1 MDVKPVFSMV
11 GTLAIL
17 LGLLMLIPASISIWS
32 HHSDVGPFL
41 LSAAISVGLGV
52 LIKRGS
58 HTSKDPGIK
67 ESFAIVT
74 LGWIIAAALGALPF
88 VFYGACPSYADAFF
102 ETMSGLTTTGA
113 TVIGNVESMPNGIL
127 FWRSLLHWLG
137 GMGIIVLFIAVLP
150 GQGVGGSRLFKAEVP
165 GPVPERIVPRIKETA
180 KTLWLI
186 YVGFT
191 LVEIVLLCVGGMS
204 LFDSV
209 NHAFATMATG
219 GFSTK
224 TASVGAWTSP
234 LIHWIIT
241 VFMLLAGINFTLYF
255 RVFSS
260 RSLKAFFHDAELK
273 FYLFLIAAATGL
285 VTLNLVMSGNF
296 RSIIEAFRH
305 SAFQA
310 VSIITTT
317 GFATVD
323 FDTWPSFS
331 KAVLMTLMFVGGC
344 AGSTAGAIKVS
355 RILILL
361 KHGYKE
367 IFQAIYP
374 RAVTLPKING
384 APISHNVLD
393 TITAFFFL
401 YILTFISSA
410 LVMTGLGLDL
420 VSACSAV
427 AATLGN
433 VGPGLMV
440 VGPTLTYG
448 PIPALGKW
456 VLSACM
462 LLGRLELFT
471 VLVLFVPDF
480 WRKG

>member
-1 MDVKPVFSMV
+1 LDIRPVFNTIGV
-11 GTLAIL
+11 LVII
-17 LGLLMLIPASISIWS
+17 LGLLMLVPMSVSFCFHQNDVWS
-32 HHSDVGPFL
+32 FFVA
-41 LSAAISVGLGV
+41 AAISVGLGI
-52 LIKRGS
+52 LIKIAS
-58 HTSKDPGIK
+58 NTTKTPGVK

-74 LGWIIAAALGALPF
+74 LGWIIAAAVGALPF
-88 VFYGACPSYADAFF
+88 VIYKACPTYHDAFF
-102 ETMSGLTTTGA
+102 EAMSGLTTTGA
-113 TVIGNVESMPNGIL
+113 TVIENVDAQPNGIL
-127 FWRSLLHWLG
+127 LWRSLLHWLG

-150 GQGVGGSRLFKAEVP
+150 GAGSGGSRLFKAEVP
-165 GPVPERIVPRIKETA
+165 GPLPERIVPRIKESA

-191 LVEIVLLCVGGMS
+191 VAEIILLCMAGMN

-224 TASVGAWTSP
+224 AASIGAWANP
-234 LIHWIIT
+234 GLYWIIT
-241 VFMLLAGINFTLYF
+241 VFMFLAGINFTLYF
-255 RVFSS
+255 QASSGRKLKVFFQDS
-260 RSLKAFFHDAELK
+260 ELK
-273 FYLFLIAAATGL
+273 LYF
-285 VTLNLVMSGNF
+285 
-296 RSIIEAFRH
+296 SIILVAITLITANLYLSVSFQSFREALRH
-305 SAFQA
+305 SCFQV
-310 VSIITTT
+310 VSVITTT
-317 GFATVD
+317 GFSTVD
-323 FDTWPSFS
+323 FNMWPPFS
-331 KAVLMTLMFVGGC
+331 KVILIILMLIGGC

-355 RILILL
+355 RILALL

-367 IFQAIYP
+367 SFRFIYP

-384 APISHNVLD
+384 SPVSRDTLN

-401 YILTFISSA
+401 Y
-410 LVMTGLGLDL
+410 LVVFAGGSLIMTGFGLDL

-433 VGPGLMV
+433 VGPGLMA
-440 VGPTLTYG
+440 VGPAVTYH
-448 PIPALGKW
+448 PIPAFGKW

-471 VLVLFVPDF
+471 VLVLFIPDF

>member
-1 MDVKPVFSMV
+1 MDIKSVLNMV

-17 LGLLMLIPASISIWS
+17 LGLLMFIPMSISVCSHQGDAWS
-32 HHSDVGPFL
+32 FL
-41 LSAAISVGLGV
+41 VSAAIAVGLGV
-52 LIKRGS
+52 LIKRS
-58 HTSKDPGIK
+58 SPTSKEPRIK

-74 LGWIIAAALGALPF
+74 LGWVIAAAIGALPF
-88 VFYGACPSYADAFF
+88 VFYGTCPTYSDAFF

-113 TVIGNVESMPNGIL
+113 TVIGNIDVQPNGIL
-127 FWRSLLHWLG
+127 FWRSFLHWLG

-150 GQGVGGSRLFKAEVP
+150 SVGVGGSRLFRAEVP
-165 GPVPERIVPRIKETA
+165 GPLPERIVPRIKETA

-191 LVEIVLLCVGGMS
+191 VVETVLLCLGGMGF
-204 LFDSV
+204 FDSV

-224 TASVGAWTSP
+224 AASVGAWTSP
-234 LIHWIIT
+234 GIHWIIA
-241 VFMLLAGINFTLYF
+241 VFMLLAGVNFTLYF
-255 RVFSS
+255 RALSG
-260 RSLKAFFHDAELK
+260 RSLRVFFHDAEFK
-273 FYLFLIAAATGL
+273 FYVSLIITATVL
-285 VTLNLVMSGNF
+285 VTLNLFVSGNF
-296 RSIIEAFRH
+296 RSLAEAFRH
-305 SAFQA
+305 SAFQV

-317 GFATVD
+317 GFTTVD
-323 FDTWPSFS
+323 FDMWPSFS
-331 KAVLMTLMFVGGC
+331 KAILMTLMFIGGC
-344 AGSTAGAIKVS
+344 AGSTAGAIKVG
-355 RILILL
+355 RILVLL

-367 IFQAIYP
+367 IFQFIYP

-384 APISHNVLD
+384 SPVPHGMQN
-393 TITAFFFL
+393 TICAFFFL
-401 YILTFISSA
+401 YIFTFIGA
-410 LVMTGLGLDL
+410 AIIMTGFGLDL

-433 VGPGLMV
+433 VGPGLVV
-440 VGPTLTYG
+440 VGPTLTYQ

-471 VLVLFVPDF
+471 VLVLFIPDF
-480 WRKG
+480 WRRG